1 MIVID
6 GKKVRDELLEK
17 YKNQILEENLKLKL
31 VVILIG
37 DDAASKLYIK
47 NKEKACE
54 KCNIAFE
61 NIVLDK
67 DVTFNEVKD
76 IIDKLNNDNSVT
88 GIILQSPIPN
98 HLDYEKLANMIKSDK
113 DIDGFTLNNVN
124 KLYMNKE
131 ELVPCTPKGII
142 SLLDYYNIPLEG
154 KKVTIVGRSN
164 IVGKPLMLAL
174 LNRNATVCI
183 CHSKTNNLKEETLN
197 ADIVIVA
204 IGKAN
209 FITKDMIKDN
219 AVVIDVGI
227 NYVDDKLT
235 GDVCYEEV
243 KDKCSYITPVPGGV
257 GPMTIASIISNL
269 IIASKKEK

>member
-76 IIDKLNNDNSVT
+76 IIDELNNDNSVT

-98 HLDYEKLANMIKSDK
+98 HLDYETLANMIKSDK
-113 DIDGFTLNNVN
+113 DIDGFTLDNVN

-142 SLLDYYNIPLEG
+142 SLLDYYNVSLEG

-183 CHSKTNNLKEETLN
+183 CHSKTNNLKKETLN

-227 NYVDDKLT
+227 NYVDNKLT